1 MEIKRKIVARAAQ
14 RLIGLLS
21 FDELTAI
28 YKAEQNA
35 EHASAQLGMSAQIA
49 TQDTARTVAREIM
62 EGLSDYQIDQMGH
75 ELKLSARDLT
85 KYTAEVAA

>member
-1 MEIKRKIVARAAQ
+1 MTIKRKIAARAAQ

-21 FDELTAI
+21 FDQLTAI

-35 EHASAQLGMSAQIA
+35 YHACAQLGMSAQIA

-62 EGLSDYQIDQMGH
+62 EGLSDYQIDQIGG
-75 ELKLSARDLT
+75 ELRLSARDLN
-85 KYTAEVAA
+85 KYTAMAAE